1 MSENGYVNPT
11 ALVSTEWL
19 AEHLNDPDV
28 KILDASHHLPTTGRN
43 ARAEYEEQHIPGAI
57 FFDIDAI
64 SDPDSDLPHMLPS
77 AEQFAEQVGALG
89 IGEDDKVVVYDTS
102 GPTGAARVWWTF
114 RVFGHGYVAVL
125 DGGLR
130 KWLAEGRPVTG
141 AVPDLPPQELEAE
154 KQEEMVCDRQ
164 DMLQNIEWPKA
175 QVVDAR
181 SFGRFFAKEP
191 EPRPGMRSGHIP
203 GSLNVPFP
211 SLLDEHGAF
220 KSAEELRRTFQA
232 AGIDLQKPVITTCG
246 SGVTACTLALG
257 LYLIG
262 KTDVAVYDG
271 SWSEWGSRQDTPVE
285 TS

>member
-1 MSENGYVNPT
+1 
-11 ALVSTEWL
+11 
-19 AEHLNDPDV
+19 
-28 KILDASHHLPTTGRN
+28 
-43 ARAEYEEQHIPGAI
+43 
-57 FFDIDAI
+57 
-64 SDPDSDLPHMLPS
+64 
-77 AEQFAEQVGALG
+77 
-89 IGEDDKVVVYDTS
+89 
-102 GPTGAARVWWTF
+102 
-114 RVFGHGYVAVL
+114 
-125 DGGLR
+125 
-130 KWLAEGRPVTG
+130 
-141 AVPDLPPQELEAE
+141 
-154 KQEEMVCDRQ
+154 
-164 DMLQNIEWPKA
+164 
-175 QVVDAR
+175 
-181 SFGRFFAKEP
+181 
-191 EPRPGMRSGHIP
+191 MRSGHIP